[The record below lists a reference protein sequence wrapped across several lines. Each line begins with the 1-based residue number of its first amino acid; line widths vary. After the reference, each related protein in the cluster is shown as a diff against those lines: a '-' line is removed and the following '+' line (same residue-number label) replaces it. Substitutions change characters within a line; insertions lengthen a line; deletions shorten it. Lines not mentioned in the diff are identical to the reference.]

1 MIKITINDM
10 VNVFT
15 TLKDLMDKN
24 FSGSNAFKVARLM
37 RELTKEMEVFDKSRM
52 QVVEKYTLRDDRG
65 NPVVDENGN
74 IKIKPDQIIA
84 CNTEFSQLL
93 NGEIELNASKLNE
106 SVLAEIGDI
115 TPAQAMA
122 LEPVIDFEE

>member
-24 FSGSNAFKVARLM
+24 FSGANAFKVARLM
-37 RELTKEMEVFDKSRM
+37 REMTKEMEAFDKSRV
-52 QVVEKYTLRDDRG
+52 QIVEKYTLRDERG

-74 IKIKPDQIIA
+74 IKIKPEQIMA

-93 NGEIELNASKLNE
+93 NGEIEINAGKLNE

-115 TPAQAMA
+115 TTAQAMA

>member
-1 MIKITINDM
+1 
-10 VNVFT
+10 
-15 TLKDLMDKN
+15 
-24 FSGSNAFKVARLM
+24 M
-37 RELTKEMEVFDKSRM
+37 REMTKEMEAFDKSRV
-52 QVVEKYTLRDDRG
+52 QIVEKYTLRDERG
-65 NPVVDENGN
+65 NPVVDESGN

-84 CNTEFSQLL
+84 CNDEFSQLL
-93 NGEIELNASKLNE
+93 NGEIEINAGKLNE

>member
-52 QVVEKYTLRDDRG
+52 QVVEKYTLRDERG
-65 NPVVDENGN
+65 NPVVDESGN

>member
-24 FSGSNAFKVARLM
+24 FSGANAFKVARLM
-37 RELTKEMEVFDKSRM
+37 REMTKEMEAFDKSRV
-52 QVVEKYTLRDDRG
+52 QVVEKYTLRDENG
-65 NPVVDENGN
+65 NPVVDESGN
-74 IKIKPDQIIA
+74 IKIKPDQIMA
-84 CNTEFSQLL
+84 CNAEFSQLL
-93 NGEIELNASKLNE
+93 NGEIEINAGKLNE
-106 SVLAEIGDI
+106 SVLSEIGDI